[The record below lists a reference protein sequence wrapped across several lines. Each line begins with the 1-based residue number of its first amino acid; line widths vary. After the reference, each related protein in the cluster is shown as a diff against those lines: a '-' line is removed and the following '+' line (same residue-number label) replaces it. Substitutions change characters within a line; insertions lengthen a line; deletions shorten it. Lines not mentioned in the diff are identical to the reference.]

1 MKNQARGLKMKLFT
15 NKLQKIIGILIPI
28 LAAFI
33 LGGVMIASI
42 GENPLLTYRVMIE
55 KSLFN
60 ISGILKTL
68 HFASPLI
75 LTGLAIAI
83 TFKANIFN
91 MGVEGAAVLGGF
103 FAGVVGFSL
112 HGLPSFLHILLCLLT
127 GIAVGMLYTLV
138 PALLKAYFKVDEMV
152 VTLMLNYVVVEL
164 VKYLAQGVFRDPSSG
179 YVSTYAI
186 SESAMFKKFSGT
198 DITAFFFIS
207 ILIFMI
213 LYIVFKKTKLGYEI
227 TAIGKNP
234 EFAEA
239 MGMKVS
245 TNIIKIMLISGAL
258 SGLAGAGYLM
268 SEKYRFALDFSGN
281 PGLGWDGMLIAL
293 LGSHNPIGVLIAA
306 IFYAALKTGSEYIGI
321 YTNVPKDI
329 VAIIQGLLILFLSAK
344 FIFDRFNLSGMI
356 KSKLIKKKSIRTGFN
371 ELEGSSNEAIK

>member
-1 MKNQARGLKMKLFT
+1 MKSLENKSKM
-15 NKLQKIIGILIPI
+15 IIGTLIPI

-33 LGGVMIASI
+33 LGAILIISI
-42 GENPLLTYRVMIE
+42 GENPILTYKIMIQ
-55 KSLFN
+55 KSLFDS
-60 ISGILKTL
+60 SGILKTL

-91 MGVEGAAVLGGF
+91 MGVEGATVLGGF
-103 FAGVVGFSL
+103 FAGVVGFSVT
-112 HGLPSFLHILLCLLT
+112 GLPPVLHITLCLATGILT
-127 GIAVGMLYTLV
+127 GMLFTLIPAV
-138 PALLKAYFKVDEMV
+138 LKAYFKADEMV

-164 VKYLAQGVFRDPSSG
+164 VKYLSQGVYRDPASG
-179 YVSTYAI
+179 YVATYAI
-186 SESAMFKKFSGT
+186 SPSAMFNKLFGT
-198 DITAFFFIS
+198 DITMFFFIALLTF
-207 ILIFMI
+207 IVI
-213 LYIVFKKTKLGYEI
+213 YIVFKKTKLGYEI

-239 MGMKVS
+239 TGMKVRI
-245 TNIIKIMLISGAL
+245 NIIRIMLISGAL

-268 SEKYRFALDFSGN
+268 SEKYRFTLDFSGN

-293 LGSHNPIGVLIAA
+293 LGSHNPIGVLVAA

-321 YTNVPKDI
+321 YTSVPKDI

-344 FIFDRFNLSGMI
+344 FVNDKLNITG
-356 KSKLIKKKSIRTGFN
+356 LIKNKINKKKAVSL
-371 ELEGSSNEAIK
+371 ELSENGGKQ

>member
-1 MKNQARGLKMKLFT
+1 MHSLTKKYKKAIMG
-15 NKLQKIIGILIPI
+15 IIIPI

-33 LGGVMIASI
+33 LGAILIALI
-42 GENPLLTYRVMIE
+42 GESPILTYKIMIQ
-55 KSLFN
+55 KSLFDTQ
-60 ISGILKTL
+60 GILKTL

-91 MGVEGAAVLGGF
+91 MGVEGATVLGGF
-103 FAGVVGFSL
+103 FAGVVGFSVQ
-112 HGLPSFLHILLCLLT
+112 GLPPVLHVGLCLLT
-127 GIAVGMLYTLV
+127 GIVVGILFTLIPAV
-138 PALLKAYFKVDEMV
+138 LKAYFKADEMV

-164 VKYLAQGVFRDPSSG
+164 VKYLAQGVFRDPASG

-186 SESAMFKKFSGT
+186 SNSAMFNKLFGT
-198 DITAFFFIS
+198 SITMFFFIA
-207 ILIFMI
+207 LLVFVI
-213 LYIVFKKTKLGYEI
+213 LYVVFKRTKLGYEI

-239 MGMKVS
+239 TGMKVS
-245 TNIIKIMLISGAL
+245 KNIMKIMIISGAL

-268 SEKYRFALDFSGN
+268 SEKYRFTLDFSGN

-293 LGSHNPIGVLIAA
+293 LGSHNPVGVLIAA

-329 VAIIQGLLILFLSAK
+329 VAIIQGLLILFLSVK
-344 FIFDRFNLSGMI
+344 FINERFHIFDII
-356 KSKLIKKKSIRTGFN
+356 KDKLRKKKTLN
-371 ELEGSSNEAIK
+371 VELSDIGGK

>member
-1 MKNQARGLKMKLFT
+1 MKSIE
-15 NKLQKIIGILIPI
+15 NKSKKITGILIPI

-33 LGGVMIASI
+33 LGAVLIISI
-42 GENPLLTYRVMIE
+42 GENPILTYKIMIQ
-55 KSLFN
+55 KSLFDS
-60 ISGILKTL
+60 SGILKTL

-103 FAGVVGFSL
+103 FAGVVGFSV
-112 HGLPSFLHILLCLLT
+112 HGLPPILHVILCLLT
-127 GIAVGMLYTLV
+127 GVLTGMLFTLI
-138 PALLKAYFKVDEMV
+138 PAILKAYFKADEMV
-152 VTLMLNYVVVEL
+152 VTLMLNYVVFEL
-164 VKYLAQGVFRDPSSG
+164 VKYLSQGVYRDPASG
-179 YVSTYAI
+179 YVATYAI
-186 SESAMFKKFSGT
+186 SSSAMFNKLFGT
-198 DITAFFFIS
+198 DITIFFFIA
-207 ILIFMI
+207 LLAFFI

-268 SEKYRFALDFSGN
+268 SEKYRFTLDFSGN

-293 LGSHNPIGVLIAA
+293 LGSHNPIGVLIAS

-321 YTNVPKDI
+321 YTSVPKDI

-344 FIFDRFNLSGMI
+344 FVSDKFNITGLI
-356 KSKLIKKKSIRTGFN
+356 KNKINKKKSASIKLN
-371 ELEGSSNEAIK
+371 ENGGKQ

>member
-1 MKNQARGLKMKLFT
+1 MNSINRKYRKAM
-15 NKLQKIIGILIPI
+15 ISILVPI

-33 LGGVMIASI
+33 LGAVLIMLI
-42 GENPLLTYRVMIE
+42 GENPILTYKIMIQ
-55 KSLFN
+55 KSLFDTQ
-60 ISGILKTL
+60 GILKTL

-91 MGVEGAAVLGGF
+91 MGVEGATVLGGF
-103 FAGVVGFSL
+103 FAGVVGFSVQ
-112 HGLPSFLHILLCLLT
+112 GLPPVLHVGLCLLT
-127 GIAVGMLYTLV
+127 GMVTGIMFTLIPAV
-138 PALLKAYFKVDEMV
+138 LKAYFKADEMV

-164 VKYLAQGVFRDPSSG
+164 VKYLAQGVFRDPASG

-186 SESAMFKKFSGT
+186 SNNAMFKKLFGT
-198 DITAFFFIS
+198 NITLFFFIA
-207 ILIFMI
+207 LLVFVI
-213 LYIVFKKTKLGYEI
+213 LYVVFKKTKLGYEI

-239 MGMKVS
+239 TGMKVS
-245 TNIIKIMLISGAL
+245 TNIMKIMLISGAL

-268 SEKYRFALDFSGN
+268 SEKYRFTLDFSGN

-293 LGSHNPIGVLIAA
+293 LGSHNPVGVLVAA

-329 VAIIQGLLILFLSAK
+329 VAIIQGLLILFLSVK
-344 FIFDRFNLSGMI
+344 FVNDRFRIMD
-356 KSKLIKKKSIRTGFN
+356 LIRSRKKSMKLGLN
-371 ELEGSSNEAIK
+371 DVGGKQ

>member
-1 MKNQARGLKMKLFT
+1 MKLFN
-15 NKLQKIIGILIPI
+15 NKYKMIIGTLIPI
-28 LAAFI
+28 LAAFT
-33 LGGVMIASI
+33 LGAVMIISI
-42 GENPLLTYRVMIE
+42 GEDPLLTYRIMIE
-55 KSLFN
+55 KSLFTVP
-60 ISGILKTL
+60 GILKTL

-83 TFKANIFN
+83 SFKANIFN
-91 MGVEGAAVLGGF
+91 MGVEGGAVLGGF
-103 FAGVVGFSL
+103 FAGVVGFSIQ
-112 HGLPSFLHILLCLLT
+112 GLPPIAHISLSLLT
-127 GIAVGMLYTLV
+127 GILVGMLFALI
-138 PALLKAYFKVDEMV
+138 PAVLKAYFKVDVMV

-164 VKYLAQGVFRDPSSG
+164 VKYLAQGVFRDPTSG

-186 SESAMFKKFSGT
+186 SKSAMFNKLFGT
-198 DITAFFFIS
+198 DITGFFFIA
-207 ILIFMI
+207 LLVFFI

-227 TAIGKNP
+227 TAIGKNS

-293 LGSHNPIGVLIAA
+293 LGNHSPIGVLIAA

-344 FIFDRFNLSGMI
+344 FINDRLNIMGLI
-356 KSKLIKKKSIRTGFN
+356 KNKLIKKKPVNIDLKDIG
-371 ELEGSSNEAIK
+371 GKK

>member
-1 MKNQARGLKMKLFT
+1 MRAGGMTMKLFKI
-15 NKLQKIIGILIPI
+15 NFKGIIGILIPI
-28 LAAFI
+28 FAAFA
-33 LGGVMIASI
+33 LGAVMIVSI
-42 GENPLLTYRVMIE
+42 GENPLLTYRIMIE
-55 KSLFN
+55 KSLFDV
-60 ISGILKTL
+60 SGILKTL

-91 MGVEGAAVLGGF
+91 MGVEGGAVLGGF
-103 FAGVVGFSL
+103 FAGVVGFSIK
-112 HGLPSFLHILLCLLT
+112 GLPPILHIMLCLLG
-127 GIAVGMLYTLV
+127 GILVGMLFSLI
-138 PALLKAYFKVDEMV
+138 PAILKAYFKVDEMV

-164 VKYLAQGVFRDPSSG
+164 VKYLAQGVFRDPASG
-179 YVSTYAI
+179 YVATYAI
-186 SESAMFKKFSGT
+186 SGSAMFNKLLGT
-198 DITAFFFIS
+198 DITFFFFIS
-207 ILIFMI
+207 ILVFGI
-213 LYIVFKKTKLGYEI
+213 LYVVFKKTKLGYEI

-245 TNIIKIMLISGAL
+245 TNIIRIMLISGAL

-293 LGSHNPIGVLIAA
+293 LGGHNPVGVLIAA

-344 FIFDRFNLSGMI
+344 FINDRFNLIGRF
-356 KSKLIKKKSIRTGFN
+356 KGKLLRKKAGSTELYSIG
-371 ELEGSSNEAIK
+371 GKQ

>member
-1 MKNQARGLKMKLFT
+1 MKAFENKFRSLLGLV
-15 NKLQKIIGILIPI
+15 IPI

-33 LGGVMIASI
+33 IGAILIIFI
-42 GENPLLTYRVMIE
+42 GENPFLTYKIMIE
-55 KSLFN
+55 KSLFSA
-60 ISGILKTL
+60 SGITKTL

-103 FAGVVGFSL
+103 FACVTGFSL
-112 HGLPSFLHILLCLLT
+112 KGLPPMIHISLCLLT
-127 GIAVGMLYTLV
+127 GMITGMIFCLI
-138 PALLKAYFKVDEMV
+138 PAILKAYFKVDEMV

-164 VKYLAQGVFRDPSSG
+164 VKYLAQGIYRDPSSG
-179 YVSTYAI
+179 YVATYSI
-186 SESAMFKKFSGT
+186 SENAMFSKLFGT
-198 DITAFFFIS
+198 DITMFFLVT
-207 ILIFMI
+207 LIIFAI
-213 LYIVFKKTKLGYEI
+213 IYVVFNKTKFGYEI
-227 TAIGKNP
+227 TVIGKNP

-245 TNIIKIMLISGAL
+245 KNIIKMMLISGAL

-268 SEKYRFALDFSGN
+268 SEKYRFTLDFSGN

-293 LGSHNPIGVLIAA
+293 LGNHNPVGVLVAS

-329 VAIIQGLLILFLSAK
+329 VSIIQGILILFLSVK
-344 FIFDRFNLSGMI
+344 FINERINIVGKIRSKMTKIELKQLGGNGNESI
-356 KSKLIKKKSIRTGFN
+356 K
-371 ELEGSSNEAIK
+371 

>member
-1 MKNQARGLKMKLFT
+1 MKLLG
-15 NKLQKIIGILIPI
+15 NKFKVLIGILTPI
-28 LAAFI
+28 IAAFLIGAI
-33 LGGVMIASI
+33 LIMAI
-42 GENPLLTYRVMIE
+42 GEDPVLTYKIMIE
-55 KSLFN
+55 KSLFSL
-60 ISGILKTL
+60 SGLTKTL

-91 MGVEGAAVLGGF
+91 MGVEGATVLGGF
-103 FAGVVGFSL
+103 FAGVVGFSV
-112 HGLPSFLHILLCLLT
+112 HGLPPIVHITLCLLT
-127 GIAVGMLYTLV
+127 GIITGMLFCLI

-164 VKYLAQGVFRDPSSG
+164 VKYLAQGVFRDPKSG

-186 SESAMFKKFSGT
+186 SKSAMFNKLFGT
-198 DITAFFFIS
+198 DITIFFFIA
-207 ILIFMI
+207 LVVFVI

-245 TNIIKIMLISGAL
+245 KNIIKIMLISGAL

-281 PGLGWDGMLIAL
+281 PGLGWDGMLVAL
-293 LGSHNPIGVLIAA
+293 LGSHSPVGVLIAS

-329 VAIIQGLLILFLSAK
+329 VAIIQGVLILFMSVK
-344 FIFDRFNLSGMI
+344 FINEKINLVG
-356 KSKLIKKKSIRTGFN
+356 KLKTKFTKN
-371 ELEGSSNEAIK
+371 KVAKLELNEAGGK